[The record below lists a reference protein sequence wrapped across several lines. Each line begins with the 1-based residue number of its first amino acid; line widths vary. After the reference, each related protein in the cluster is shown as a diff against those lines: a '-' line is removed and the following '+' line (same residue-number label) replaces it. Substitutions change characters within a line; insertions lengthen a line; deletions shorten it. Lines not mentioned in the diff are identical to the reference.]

1 MNIQQTNAPYTK
13 TLYQPK
19 DSSDYT
25 LRVQRKCQNP
35 VGFQKPF
42 PYAVQTGTGVLRG
55 GTNVN
60 NVANACNTSNTVTYP
75 PDWYTGASILKAD
88 GSKTTLKDQ
97 LIKQDKRDQLDK
109 LDQLVLQNQLFN
121 Q

>member
-1 MNIQQTNAPYTK
+1 M
-13 TLYQPK
+13 
-19 DSSDYT
+19 
-25 LRVQRKCQNP
+25 
-35 VGFQKPF
+35 
-42 PYAVQTGTGVLRG
+42 
-55 GTNVN
+55 N